1 MKTKNIVAF
10 LTTVMTCLCVY
21 YLSFTWMDIKMN
33 QRAIAAAVDEKGN
46 VDLYKKQK
54 YLDSYWDKCAYK
66 IFGKEYTYEEIKN
79 KTLNLGL
86 DLQGGMSVTLEISI
100 DDLIVRLANK
110 DHKDV
115 VFKTIKAIPS
125 DIHNNDKVFWDKF
138 STELKNEN
146 PELTLRDCFVCAENE
161 KSLGN
166 DDAAVL
172 KFLKDEVEK
181 GIQKAFDIIS
191 FRIDKAGTTQPVIQR
206 LQNSNKVQVE
216 LAGARNPERTR
227 QMLQGVARLQFW
239 NLYKEDKVR
248 NLIDSIN
255 NVLEKDK
262 NKNDDEAIT
271 LNHYMVYNV
280 DDVEKIQKILDRA
293 DIKALIPKDLT
304 LMWANKP
311 RKNID
316 GNLVRLYA
324 IKTGSH
330 GEALLEGDALE
341 WARPVHYNGEL
352 GVSMQMNNRGTKLW
366 KRITSS
372 NIGNPIAISMDN
384 KIYSAPVV
392 NCEIPN
398 GASQISGN
406 FTEEEVHDLS
416 NALSAGSLPT
426 TVKITEETIVGPT
439 LSEVAQKQGMLSVV
453 IGLLF
458 TFLFLIL
465 FYAKSGI
472 IADIALLFNCLFLVG
487 TLVQC
492 GVVMTLSGIA
502 GIVLTIGM
510 AIDANVLINER
521 IKEELRRKR
530 DIYDAV
536 ALGYSRAGWT
546 IFDSNITTFMTGLI
560 LFLCGRGVIRGF
572 ATTLMTGIATSFF
585 TSFLVTKYLFNK
597 KVENDS
603 LDNMTFS
610 WSKKENFL
618 SNLNFGFVKFR
629 KFSYLISILTI
640 LAGFT
645 LLFKQ
650 GGLKMGVDFTG
661 GRGYVVKMSEAVNP
675 ENLKSKLCELTHENV
690 EVKTYG
696 ADNILKIQ
704 TNYKLVAN
712 EKDAEVAITNE
723 ILDFISKST
732 GFTHSS
738 DEELKENTFT
748 LVSSSKI
755 EPSIANDFKKSA
767 QRSIFFALLVIFLY
781 IFFRFF
787 SWQFG
792 LVSLVGLTH
801 DVLMTFA
808 AFGILRFFGYT
819 IEIDQ
824 VIIGAI
830 LTIIGYSING
840 TIVVLSRIRENA
852 KSHKFLEDNV
862 DASINE
868 TLTRTLITSLTTIAI
883 VVILLIFGGEV
894 LRNFASTLL
903 LGLVFGTYSSIFIA
917 TPLLRDLYGKNFPC
931 SKLKA

>member
-10 LTTVMTCLCVY
+10 LTTIMTCLCVY

-33 QRAIAAAVDEKGN
+33 QRAVAAATDERGN
-46 VDLYKKQK
+46 LDLYKKQQ

-66 IFGKEYTYEEIKN
+66 IFGHEYTYEDIKS

-100 DDLIVRLANK
+100 DDLIIRLANK
-110 DHKDV
+110 EHKDLI
-115 VFKTIKAIPS
+115 FKILKSIPNE
-125 DIHNNDKVFWDKF
+125 IHNNDKLFWDKF
-138 STELKNEN
+138 LSEFKKENLELN
-146 PELTLRDCFVCAENE
+146 LRDCFVNIENE
-161 KSLGN
+161 KNIGTENS
-166 DDAAVL
+166 DVT
-172 KFLKDEVEK
+172 KFLKGEVEK

-191 FRIDKAGTTQPVIQR
+191 FRIDKSGTSQPVIQR

-239 NLYKEDKVR
+239 NLYKEDKVH
-248 NLIDSIN
+248 NIIDSIN
-255 NVLEKDK
+255 NLLEK
-262 NKNDDEAIT
+262 NKSKDDEEPLL
-271 LNHYMVYNV
+271 LNQYMVYSS
-280 DDVEKIQKILDRA
+280 DDVEKIQQILDR
-293 DIKALIPKDLT
+293 DDVKALIPKDLT
-304 LMWANKP
+304 LMWANKSK
-311 RKNID
+311 KNLD
-316 GNLVRLYA
+316 GNRIRLYA
-324 IKTGSH
+324 VKTGNH

-341 WARPVHYNGEL
+341 WARVRREGGKFEI
-352 GVSMQMNNRGTKLW
+352 SMQMNNRGTKLW
-366 KRITSS
+366 KRITSL

-406 FTEEEVHDLS
+406 FSEEEANDLV

-439 LSEVAQKQGMLSVV
+439 LSEVAQKQGLLSVL

-458 TFLFLIL
+458 TFIFLIV
-465 FYAKSGI
+465 FYAKSGF
-472 IADIALLFNCLFLVG
+472 IADIALLFNCLFLIG

-521 IKEELRRKR
+521 IKEELRKKR
-530 DIYDAV
+530 NVYEAV
-536 ALGYSRAGWT
+536 SLGYSRAGWT
-546 IFDSNITTFMTGLI
+546 IFDSNITTFVTGLI

-572 ATTLMTGIATSFF
+572 ATTLMAGIATSFF

-603 LDNMTFS
+603 LDSMTFS
-610 WSKKENFL
+610 WGKNKNLFSD
-618 SNLNFGFVKFR
+618 LNFGFVKFR
-629 KFSYLISILTI
+629 KFAYLISLLTI
-640 LAGFT
+640 GIGFAF
-645 LLFKQ
+645 LFSQ
-650 GGLKMGVDFTG
+650 GGFKMGVDFTG
-661 GRGYVVKMSEAVNP
+661 GRGYVIKMSENVNP
-675 ENLKSKLCELTHENV
+675 ENLRSKLCELTKENV

-712 EKDAEVAITNE
+712 EQDSEVSITNE
-723 ILDFISKST
+723 ILNFVSQAT
-732 GFTHSS
+732 GFEKSS
-738 DEELKENTFT
+738 EEELKENSFT

-767 QRSIFFALLVIFLY
+767 QRSILFSLLAIFVY

-792 LVSLVGLTH
+792 LVSLLGLTH

-808 AFGILRFFGYT
+808 AFGILKFFGYT

-830 LTIIGYSING
+830 LTIIGYSINS
-840 TIVVLSRIRENA
+840 TIVVLSRIKENL
-852 KSHKFLEDNV
+852 KNYEFLEDNIN
-862 DASINE
+862 ASVNE
-868 TLTRTLITSLTTIAI
+868 TLSRTLITSLTTIAI
-883 VVILLIFGGEV
+883 VIILLIFGGEV
-894 LRNFASTLL
+894 LRNFALTLF
-903 LGLVFGTYSSIFIA
+903 LGLTFGTYSSIFIA
-917 TPLLRDLYGKNFPC
+917 TPLLRDLYGKNYPC
-931 SKLKA
+931 SKLKM

>member
-46 VDLYKKQK
+46 VDLYKKQQ

-66 IFGKEYTYEEIKN
+66 IFGKEFTYEEIKN

-100 DDLIVRLANK
+100 DDLIIRLANK

-115 VFKTIKAIPS
+115 IFKAVKAVPS
-125 DIHNNDKVFWDKF
+125 DIHNNDKIFWDKF
-138 STELKNEN
+138 LAELKNEN
-146 PELTLRDCFVCAENE
+146 PELSLRDCFICAENE
-161 KSLGN
+161 KNMGT
-166 DDAAVL
+166 DDADLL
-172 KFLKDEVEK
+172 KFLKNEVEK

-191 FRIDKAGTTQPVIQR
+191 FRIDKSGTTQPVIQR

-248 NLIDSIN
+248 NIIESIN
-255 NVLEKDK
+255 NVIGKDK
-262 NKNDDEAIT
+262 GDDKVV
-271 LNHYMVYNV
+271 LNQYMVYNV
-280 DDVEKIQKILDRA
+280 DEVEKIQQTLDRE
-293 DIKALIPKDLT
+293 DIKTLIPKDLT
-304 LMWANKP
+304 FMWANKP
-311 RKNID
+311 RKNIN
-316 GNLVRLYA
+316 GSLMRLYA
-324 IKTGSH
+324 VKTGSH
-330 GEALLEGDALE
+330 GEALLDGDALE

-366 KRITSS
+366 KRITSA

-439 LSEVAQKQGMLSVV
+439 LSEMAQKQGMLSVL

-458 TFLFLIL
+458 TFIFLIL

-530 DIYDAV
+530 DVYEAV
-536 ALGYSRAGWT
+536 SLGYSCAGWT

-572 ATTLMTGIATSFF
+572 ATTLMAGIATSFF
-585 TSFLVTKYLFNK
+585 TSFLVTKYIFNHK
-597 KVENDS
+597 IENDS

-610 WSKKENFL
+610 WSKDQNLL
-618 SNLNFGFVKFR
+618 SKKHFGFIKFR
-629 KFSYLISILTI
+629 KFSYIISVVTI
-640 LAGFT
+640 VTGLG
-645 LLFKQ
+645 LLFSQ

-661 GRGYVVKMSEAVNP
+661 GRGYVVKMSDAVNP
-675 ENLKSKLCELTHENV
+675 ENLKSKLCDLTHENV

-704 TNYKLVAN
+704 TNYKLVSN
-712 EKDAEVAITNE
+712 EQDSDVSITNE
-723 ILDFISKST
+723 ILDFISQAT
-732 GFTHSS
+732 GLTQSS
-738 DEELKENTFT
+738 DEVLKENSFT

-767 QRSIFFALLVIFLY
+767 QRSIFFALLAIFLY

-792 LVSLVGLTH
+792 LVSLLGLTH

-808 AFGILRFFGYT
+808 AFGILKFFGYT

-840 TIVVLSRIRENA
+840 TIVVLSRIKENVRDY
-852 KSHKFLEDNV
+852 KILEDNI

-868 TLTRTLITSLTTIAI
+868 TLSRSLITSLTTIAI

-894 LRNFASTLL
+894 LRNFALTLL
-903 LGLVFGTYSSIFIA
+903 LGLTFGTYSSIFIA
-917 TPLLRDLYGKNFPC
+917 TPLLRDLYGKNYPC
-931 SKLKA
+931 SKLKV